1 MRISKTDGKVV
12 ASSSSCDKGKWVVS
26 GIFGYIGTRQPFE
39 VLLRGL
45 REVQHKGYDSC
56 GIAIVS
62 GGETKIVRAVGS
74 VSDLETK
81 VRQLEPIV
89 KGLSCAIGETLWIT
103 RARPTQQNAPPYQD
117 CTARFIIVQN
127 GILENVAQL
136 KGRLASE
143 GHHFLTDT
151 QTELIAHLIES
162 RFKGDLL
169 KAVQATMQEIEGSL
183 AIVAVSS
190 ADGLK
195 LIAAQSGSPLMMGIG
210 ENENFIASDM
220 LALLPFTSQ
229 IIHLADGETAII
241 SNHSVKLTAG
251 DGSPVLR
258 DAEHIAWSADS
269 AALKGH
275 RHYMSKEIFEQP
287 DVIRDT
293 LRGRADLTKG
303 VTLEYE
309 IGPAEI
315 FRPMRNVVIVG
326 CGSSRH
332 AALVGEFF
340 IESFARL
347 HVDVDYASEFRY
359 RDPLLGP
366 DTLVVAVTQSGET
379 ADTLGA
385 MHRARDK
392 GAFVLSICN
401 VPGSTAARIADST
414 LYTRAGPEIAVPSS
428 KTFTTELVVFYLL
441 GLFLASARAAM
452 NQDDIRGRLRLLNRV
467 PEQIERVLDKC
478 SVVEALAGRL
488 CEDSP
493 HVLYLGRG
501 INFPIA
507 LEGALKLKQVSYM
520 SAEAYP
526 SAEIKHG
533 PIALIDKTTPVVL
546 LAPRDSFYTK
556 ALADLEEVKAR
567 DGFVFAIAAEGDR
580 DIVGR
585 TDYAVQIPEAD
596 PFSNPFLTVVPL
608 QLLAYYEAV
617 LRGIDAD
624 RPRNLAKGVIV
635 E

>member
-1 MRISKTDGKVV
+1 
-12 ASSSSCDKGKWVVS
+12 VS
-26 GIFGYIGTRQPFE
+26 GIFGYIGRRHPSE

-45 REVQHKGYDSC
+45 REVQHKGYDAC

-62 GGETKIVRAVGS
+62 CGETKIVRAVGG
-74 VSDLETK
+74 VSLLETK
-81 VRQLEPIV
+81 LKQAELIV
-89 KGLSCAIGETLWIT
+89 KELAWGIGETLWVT
-103 RARPTQQNAPPYQD
+103 RARPSERNAPPHQD
-117 CTARFIIVQN
+117 CTGQFIVVQN
-127 GILENVAQL
+127 GIVENLPEL

-143 GHHFLTDT
+143 GHHF
-151 QTELIAHLIES
+151 QTEADTEVLAHLIES
-162 RFKGDLL
+162 RFKGDLF
-169 KAVQATMQEIEGSL
+169 KAVQAILQEIKGSFAIL
-183 AIVAVSS
+183 AICTAGSS
-190 ADGLK
+190 QLV
-195 LIAAQSGSPLMMGIG
+195 AAQLGSPLMIGIG
-210 ENENFIASDM
+210 QNENFIASDV

-229 IIHLADGETAII
+229 IIPLSEGESATI
-241 SNHSVKLTAG
+241 SNQSVKLIAF

-269 AALKGH
+269 AGLKGY

-293 LRGRADLTKG
+293 LRGRADITKG

-315 FRPMRNVVIVG
+315 FRSMKHVVIVG

-340 IESFARL
+340 IEGFARL

-366 DTLVVAVTQSGET
+366 DTLVVGVTQSGET
-379 ADTLGA
+379 ADTLAA
-385 MHRARDK
+385 MQRARDK

-401 VPGSTAARIADST
+401 VPGSTAARTADSAI
-414 LYTRAGPEIAVPSS
+414 YTRAGPEIAVPST

-467 PEQIERVLDKC
+467 PEQLERVLDKC
-478 SVVEALAGRL
+478 SAVEAVAGRL
-488 CEDSP
+488 CEDYP

-507 LEGALKLKQVSYM
+507 LEGALKLKQVSYL

-533 PIALIDKTTPVVL
+533 PIALVDKRTPVVL
-546 LAPRDSFYTK
+546 LAPRDTVYAKT
-556 ALADLEEVKAR
+556 LADLEEVKAR
-567 DGFVFAIAAEGDR
+567 DGLVFAMAAEGDR
-580 DIVGR
+580 EITGR
-585 TDYAVQIPEAD
+585 TDYVVQIPEAD

-608 QLLAYYEAV
+608 QLFAYYAAV
-617 LRGIDAD
+617 LHGIDAD